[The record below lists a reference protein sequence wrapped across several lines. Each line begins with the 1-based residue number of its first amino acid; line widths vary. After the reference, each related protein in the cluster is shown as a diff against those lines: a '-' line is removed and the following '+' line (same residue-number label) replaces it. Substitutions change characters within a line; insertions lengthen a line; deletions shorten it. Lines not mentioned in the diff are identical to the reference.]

1 MLRSKKITGFLM
13 VLSLLFTAGAF
24 AQTQPMPQN
33 QKVEVDVNDGELAKF
48 AEAYQ
53 EIRMINQQAQQK
65 MMAVVK
71 EEGLEI
77 QQFNKMYQ
85 ASMNPNTEMEAT
97 AEQKEKYESAV
108 QTIEGMQGQFQDQ
121 MEDAITE
128 KGFTMERYE
137 KLAMAL
143 QTDQEMQQRLQEML
157 SGQ

>member
-1 MLRSKKITGFLM
+1 MFKSGKIKGLLM
-13 VLSLLFTAGAF
+13 AMCMLFTIGAF
-24 AQTQPMPQN
+24 AQTQPMPQQ
-33 QKVEVDVNDGELAKF
+33 QKVEVDVDDSELANF

-71 EEGLEI
+71 DEGLEI

-108 QTIEGMQGQFQDQ
+108 ETIEGMQGQFQDQ
-121 MEDAITE
+121 MENAISE